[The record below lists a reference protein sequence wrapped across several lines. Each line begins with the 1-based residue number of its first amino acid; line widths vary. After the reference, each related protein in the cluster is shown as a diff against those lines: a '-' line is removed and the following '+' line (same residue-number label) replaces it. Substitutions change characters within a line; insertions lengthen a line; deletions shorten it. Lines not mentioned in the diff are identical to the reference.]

1 MDYAAKTYF
10 QFSSRTSVLATLRGV
25 RQRRGR
31 GRGRPCKAEVRY
43 RCRVHPHV
51 DSAERPSV
59 AVGVMVSP
67 TPQRPK
73 DVGCR
78 ALVDWCTRLTH
89 YHGSVQV
96 TTVLYSLSRA
106 QFITKPYEHLAA
118 MSSEVRYGTYIQ
130 SLSRSGYIFAPSSA
144 IHQSWL
150 DPTLQTHGPV
160 PLCRPSRSR
169 PLRRSDHLAPNAV
182 EQGPRVD

>member
-51 DSAERPSV
+51 ERPSV

-130 SLSRSGYIFAPSSA
+130 RLSRSGYIFAPSSRRSTSRGSPPPCKRTA
-144 IHQSWL
+144 
-150 DPTLQTHGPV
+150 
-160 PLCRPSRSR
+160 PSRSVVRLDLGHCAEVITSR
-169 PLRRSDHLAPNAV
+169 PTRSSKV
-182 EQGPRVD
+182 RG